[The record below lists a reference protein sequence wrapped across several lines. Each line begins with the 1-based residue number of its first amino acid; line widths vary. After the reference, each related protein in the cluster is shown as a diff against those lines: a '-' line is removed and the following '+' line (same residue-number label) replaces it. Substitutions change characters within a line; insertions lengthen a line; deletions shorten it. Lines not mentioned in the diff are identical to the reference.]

1 MYLHNER
8 NHAWP
13 LGCECQTRFAHRV
26 GCLAPKAPPELAIN
40 NMRALPLNVNG
51 SPSLRQKPPTCFCRD
66 WARAKASYRSGSA
79 YGVIFRTSATPFGSA
94 LTLVSSHAYSVTGLV
109 QDHIGRPIIVRFI
122 RAAPTRRID
131 LRRQC
136 IVLVAATGAV
146 DTYKSGAQARAM
158 VGHACGAPRPGCD
171 LTALDPIRPRLCP
184 DHYRQDCDCVK
195 KLEFGH
201 SCFSRCC

>member
-8 NHAWP
+8 NHAWA

-51 SPSLRQKPPTCFCRD
+51 SHRSGRRIQPASAASGP
-66 WARAKASYRSGSA
+66 RAKASYRAGSA

-131 LRRQC
+131 LR
-136 IVLVAATGAV
+136 
-146 DTYKSGAQARAM
+146 
-158 VGHACGAPRPGCD
+158 
-171 LTALDPIRPRLCP
+171 
-184 DHYRQDCDCVK
+184 
-195 KLEFGH
+195 
-201 SCFSRCC
+201 